1 RATDD
6 ADKVNAGGAARV
18 ITLAE
23 QVVRQIDAR
32 DARLTFVRSAAPPA
46 VAGARTGSSVYLGS
60 IPDMAAPDVKGLKL
74 TGVRAGSPADSAGLK
89 AGDVVV
95 ELGGKAV
102 TDLQTYS
109 DALYSHE
116 PGDQVDVVVLRGSE
130 RLTFK
135 VRLGR
140 RG

>member
-1 RATDD
+1 M
-6 ADKVNAGGAARV
+6 
-18 ITLAE
+18 
-23 QVVRQIDAR
+23 
-32 DARLTFVRSAAPPA
+32 S
-46 VAGARTGSSVYLGS
+46 
-60 IPDMAAPDVKGLKL
+60 APDVKGLRL
-74 TGVRAGSPADSAGLK
+74 VGVRAGSPADSAGLR

-109 DALYSHE
+109 DALYSHQ
-116 PGDQVDVVVLRGSE
+116 PGDEVEIVVLRNAE
-130 RLTFK
+130 RVKLR